1 MILESSADSSK
12 AVRETIRARIYCFST
27 VSIHVEKKKQQRFQY
42 LESRESLAVL
52 GQGIIF

>member
-27 VSIHVEKKKQQRFQY
+27 VSIHVEKKQQRFQY